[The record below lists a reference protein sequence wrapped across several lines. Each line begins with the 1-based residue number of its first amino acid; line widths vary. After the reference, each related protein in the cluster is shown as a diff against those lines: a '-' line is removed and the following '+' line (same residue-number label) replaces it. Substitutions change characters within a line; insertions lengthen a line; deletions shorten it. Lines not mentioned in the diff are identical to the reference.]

1 MHGLIRMQ
9 NLTMMA
15 LAAGGESG
23 KVGSDWRRLG
33 HWQCISGRNTLVLV
47 PLPLLADLWEVWWG
61 VIPCPFLPQFR
72 RFLIKVSLISYTRLP
87 FAVWDFL

>member
-9 NLTMMA
+9 IHTMMV

-47 PLPLLADLWEVWWG
+47 PLPLLADLWEVRAFLFFWAVG
-61 VIPCPFLPQFR
+61 FLP
-72 RFLIKVSLISYTRLP
+72 LC
-87 FAVWDFL
+87 